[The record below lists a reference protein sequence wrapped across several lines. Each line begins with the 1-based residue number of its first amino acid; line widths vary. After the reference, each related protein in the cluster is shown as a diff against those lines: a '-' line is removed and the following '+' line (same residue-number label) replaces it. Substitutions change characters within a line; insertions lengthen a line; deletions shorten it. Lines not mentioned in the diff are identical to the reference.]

1 MQKIKESYK
10 RTLLFL
16 AGDVLIIPLSYL
28 GAYFIRFGEL
38 EGFTEKFSIFLL
50 AVMIFGYLCVFY
62 FFDLYS
68 LKKNPLSLGSLF
80 SICMAVFFASFF
92 ITILNYA
99 LFLFPIGR
107 GILVM
112 ANLCILMLAFFWR
125 GLCQQSFKYIIKPK
139 KVIIVGMGED
149 AKEIAGAIESSSHD
163 YELLGLVAENEGSER
178 TDGNLSKSDTA
189 NSRTI
194 GQTSQLLEIVDKY
207 DVDQIILARPEKNA
221 SHFTKDMLK
230 ARLRGIDVVDTLE
243 MYQIIME
250 RIPVKFIPDDSWFL
264 KTRGFSFI
272 NNSYKERIKRL
283 MDLSISSLILLAS
296 LPLWP
301 FIALLIKINSQ
312 GPVFYVQKRAGK
324 SEAVF
329 ALHKF
334 RSMIERAEENEPVWA
349 DKDDKRITSVGRIL
363 RKLHLDEL
371 PQLLDVIRG
380 KMSLVGPRPE
390 RSEFVEELKKE
401 IPYYSLRHLVK
412 PGLTGWAQAN
422 YPYASSIETSR
433 RKLEYDLYYVMRMSL
448 WLDLRILAKT
458 AKNIFSLSPSNSNKL
473 E

>member
-1 MQKIKESYK
+1 MRKIKESYK

-62 FFDLYS
+62 FFNLYS

-80 SICMAVFFASFF
+80 SICIAVFFASFF

-107 GILVM
+107 GILAM

-139 KVIIVGMGED
+139 KVIIIGTGED
-149 AKEIAGAIESSSHD
+149 ATEIARAIESNSYD

-178 TDGNLSKSDTA
+178 IDGNLSKSDRA
-189 NSRTI
+189 DSRTI

-230 ARLRGIDVVDTLE
+230 ARLRGIEVVDVPE
-243 MYQIIME
+243 MYQILKG
-250 RIPVKFIPDDSWFL
+250 RIPIKYIPDDRWFL
-264 KTRGFSFI
+264 KTRGFSSR
-272 NNSYKERIKRL
+272 NNSPIGRIKRIL
-283 MDLSISSLILLAS
+283 DFSLASVILLLS

-301 FIALLIKINSQ
+301 LIALAIKLNSR
-312 GPVFYVQKRAGK
+312 GPVFYAQNRIEKN
-324 SEAVF
+324 EAVF

-334 RSMIERAEENEPVWA
+334 RSMIEPAEENEPLWA
-349 DKDDKRITSVGRIL
+349 DKNDKRITAAGRML

-371 PQLLDVIRG
+371 PQLWDVIKG
-380 KMSLVGPRPE
+380 DMSLVGPRPE
-390 RSEFVEELKKE
+390 RPEFVEELKKQ

-412 PGLTGWAQAN
+412 PGLTGWAQVN
-422 YPYASSIETSR
+422 YPYASSMEGSR
-433 RKLEYDLYYVMRMSL
+433 EKLEFDLYYVANQSL
-448 WLDLRILAKT
+448 FLDLKILLKT
-458 AKNIFSLSPSNSNKL
+458 VQIILLGKKKEFAG
-473 E
+473 